1 MKSLLAIG
9 LLFVTGEML
18 LAQPAL
24 PFANT
29 MRSVSGQFIIYDR
42 RVPTS
47 LRPSDSGKEQEM
59 LHLEPPF
66 LVVSCERIKQALG
79 EELGAGREWSGNIH
93 ATIRPARGNQD
104 QAQISVERLGAKWN
118 YKIELPER
126 MARDQFTRTLVQV
139 LLLELANRT
148 ATEGSAEIP
157 LWLSEGLTQQLLA
170 SRELELILP
179 PPTKTVG
186 LMMIEPIMNEK
197 RDPDALTAA
206 RHILRNQ
213 PPLTLEELSWPDLH
227 QFSREQAEIFQKS
240 AQLFVAELL
249 QLKQGQEN
257 LRAFTTTLAQFHNWQ
272 TAFLRAYQDHF
283 VNQLALEKWWALQSA
298 YFADRD
304 HQHLWTSEES
314 AQKLDAL
321 LYAAVAV
328 RATVGEL
335 PTRTDVS
342 LQMVI
347 REWDTPRQLTTL
359 ETKLHALAQAR
370 RRVAPA
376 FITLVNDYATTLD
389 DYIKRR
395 KRAPATFSNFLS
407 LAPSI
412 QEIALET
419 IKRLDALDGRRAA
432 LTASISASTTAK
444 VNEASGAK

>member
-18 LAQPAL
+18 LAQTAL

-47 LRPSDSGKEQEM
+47 LRPPDSGKEQEM

-79 EELGAGREWSGNIH
+79 EELGVGRNWSGNIH

-148 ATEGSAEIP
+148 ATARSAEIP
-157 LWLSEGLTQQLLA
+157 LWLSEGLTQKLLA
-170 SRELELILP
+170 SRELEIILP
-179 PPTKTVG
+179 PPTRSVG
-186 LMMIEPIMNEK
+186 LMMIEPKMDLK
-197 RDPDALTAA
+197 RDPDALAVA
-206 RHILRNQ
+206 RRVLRNQ
-213 PPLTLEELSWPDLH
+213 PPLTLEELSWPEPNE
-227 QFSREQAEIFQKS
+227 FSREQAEVYQKS

-249 QLKQGQEN
+249 LLKRGQEN
-257 LRAFTTTLAQFHNWQ
+257 LRGFVVTLAQFYNWQ
-272 TAFLRAYQDHF
+272 TAFLRAYRDHF
-283 VNQLALEKWWALQSA
+283 ANQLAVEKWWALQSA
-298 YFADRD
+298 YFAGRD
-304 HQHLWTSEES
+304 HQQLWTAAES
-314 AQKLDAL
+314 AQKLEAL
-321 LYAAVAV
+321 LYTAVAV
-328 RATVGEL
+328 RATAGEL
-335 PTRTDVS
+335 PARTDVS
-342 LQMVI
+342 LQVVI

-359 ETKLHALAQAR
+359 QAKLNDLAQAR

-376 FITLVNDYATTLD
+376 FIPLVNDYATTLD
-389 DYIKRR
+389 DYMKKR
-395 KRAPATFSNFLS
+395 KRSSATFSDFSS
-407 LAPSI
+407 LPPSI
-412 QEIALET
+412 QKTALET
-419 IKRLDALDGRRAA
+419 IGMLDALDARRAA
-432 LTASISASTTAK
+432 LGGSISASKTVAGSDAAATK
-444 VNEASGAK
+444 